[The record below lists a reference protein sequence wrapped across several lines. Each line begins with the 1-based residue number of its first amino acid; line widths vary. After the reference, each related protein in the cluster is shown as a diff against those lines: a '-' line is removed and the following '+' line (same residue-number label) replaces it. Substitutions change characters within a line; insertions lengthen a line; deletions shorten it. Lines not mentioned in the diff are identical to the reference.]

1 MEIPLREG
9 LLLKKKKKAG
19 GGSYFIET
27 EAGGICMNL
36 VSMLL
41 TQSKRPTC
49 ISTQLLTL
57 SFCKIGVPCSCLSWK
72 SPEVLTAHTLPSL
85 LLPYLSSISP
95 NLSPNM
101 LYLTTQ
107 IAPNI
112 TWLKIS
118 PSAQYSSG
126 KFFLLYHQAPRK
138 GSQCTSWLPIPLSIL
153 VQLLNCTSRVKTDFL
168 SHLVGTFW
176 PLLLQVR
183 ISQWSKDINRA
194 VTSRVLSLDFA
205 TYSGKLFHL
214 FSYPW
219 RMVNK
224 NTYSTNLTW
233 RESGVWLFATPWTI
247 AHQTPLSMEFS
258 R

>member
-1 MEIPLREG
+1 MSAEWDGNTTQGRVAI
-9 LLLKKKKKAG
+9 KKIKSWG
-19 GGSYFIET
+19 VNYFRET

-57 SFCKIGVPCSCLSWK
+57 SFCKIGAPCSCLSWK

-95 NLSPNM
+95 NLSANM

-112 TWLKIS
+112 TWLKTS
-118 PSAQYSSG
+118 PPAQYSFG

-138 GSQCTSWLPIPLSIL
+138 GSQCTS
-153 VQLLNCTSRVKTDFL
+153 DFL
-168 SHLVGTFW
+168 SPSASW
-176 PLLLQVR
+176 
-183 ISQWSKDINRA
+183 
-194 VTSRVLSLDFA
+194 
-205 TYSGKLFHL
+205 
-214 FSYPW
+214 FSYW
-219 RMVNK
+219 
-224 NTYSTNLTW
+224 TALL
-233 RESGVWLFATPWTI
+233 ESKPTFCHI
-247 AHQTPLSMEFS
+247 
-258 R
+258 